1 MILLFHE
8 KYIQYACNE
17 IGFFY
22 QAINLEILSVLFL
35 VKTALKP
42 YDKRQD

>member
-1 MILLFHE
+1 MFLLFHE
-8 KYIQYACNE
+8 NYIQYACNE

-35 VKTALKP
+35 VKTAFKP
-42 YDKRQD
+42 NDKRQD